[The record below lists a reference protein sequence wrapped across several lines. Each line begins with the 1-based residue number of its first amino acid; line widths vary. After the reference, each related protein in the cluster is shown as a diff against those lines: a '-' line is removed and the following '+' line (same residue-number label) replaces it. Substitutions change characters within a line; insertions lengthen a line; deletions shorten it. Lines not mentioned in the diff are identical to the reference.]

1 MTIPPTWTLTR
12 TYPRLWSLEEGTAM
26 VVTDL
31 HGDWDAY
38 QRYRDR
44 FVALQAQGQ
53 ADGLILM
60 GDLIHRSS
68 PPDHSLEMV
77 LDVMAL
83 QEHYGDAVVY
93 LCGNHELPHIY
104 TILLVSGQREFTS
117 SFEVAMSQSGQR
129 STVLQLFRSL
139 PFFLRT
145 RAGVSLTHAGGSRV
159 MANEVYAHTL
169 YHWDHQRYLDWA
181 SARLAQAEDLD
192 ALHDA
197 YARAYQMDSYD
208 EVVRSHLAVSGPDDP
223 RYDDLVRGDIVTDHP
238 DFALVWDLL
247 FTRCEQT
254 HELAL
259 YDGIVELMLHQLSA
273 GFAPQR
279 VLVAGHMNTPGG
291 HRVVGSR
298 HLRLSSAKNAQPREA
313 GQYLLFDTACPVRG
327 VDDLRQGLQSVF

>member
-1 MTIPPTWTLTR
+1 MV
-12 TYPRLWSLEEGTAM
+12 M

-38 QRYRDR
+38 QRYRDT
-44 FVALQAQGQ
+44 FVTLQAHGE
-53 ADGLILM
+53 ADGLILT

-77 LDVMAL
+77 MDVLSL
-83 QEHYGDAVVY
+83 QAQYGDTVIY

-104 TILLVSGQREFTS
+104 HFVLISGHREFTS
-117 SFEVAMSQSGQR
+117 LFEAAMNQSGQR
-129 STVLQLFRSL
+129 SAIVPLFYRL
-139 PFFLRT
+139 PFLIRT
-145 RAGVSLTHAGGSRV
+145 RAGVSLTHAGGARV
-159 MANEVYAHTL
+159 MANERYAHTL
-169 YHWDHQRYLDWA
+169 YHWDHQHYLDWA
-181 SARLAQAEDLD
+181 SAQLAREVDLD
-192 ALHDA
+192 ALRHA

-208 EVVRSHLAVSGPDDP
+208 EMVRSYLAVSGPDDP
-223 RYDDLVRGDIVTDHP
+223 RYDDLLRGDLVTDHP
-238 DFALVWDLL
+238 DFNLVWDLL

-259 YDGIVELMLHQLSA
+259 YDGMVELMLHQLSA
-273 GFAPQR
+273 GFAPQQ

-313 GQYLLFDTACPVRG
+313 GQYLLFDAAHPVRG
-327 VDDLRQGLQSVF
+327 IDDLRRGLRSVF